1 MTKEIYNWILDPAS
15 RCVSLLSDAM
25 MLNSLLTRSVVA
37 ANGQRGLLT
46 LARGVM
52 LRKNGRAAVAS
63 FDRLIEAQELIEVH
77 ARELI
82 EADFHALNIQGTISM
97 WVAIE
102 VAVEDT
108 VIAVLM
114 NDEVLARKI
123 IAGFAKGKPDIPPG
137 PLNADSANLLFKR
150 MERAARDQP
159 TVMDAY
165 CWLLAQVG
173 VQLQLSDEES
183 SVLTELYCVRNCIMH
198 RGGIVDSEVVAKA
211 PKLGVVRNDQIRIG
225 KACYHRYIDAGNK
238 FAVKLL
244 GAVLASPYIQTKSDA
259 AQPFCAIP
267 SQNP

>member
-1 MTKEIYNWILDPAS
+1 MTKEIFNWILGPAS
-15 RCVSLLSDAM
+15 RCASLLSDAM
-25 MLNSLLTRSVVA
+25 MLNSLLTRSVIA

-46 LARGVM
+46 IARGAA
-52 LRKNGRAAVAS
+52 LRKNERAAVAS
-63 FDRLIEAQELIEVH
+63 FNRLIAAQEHIEVH
-77 ARELI
+77 ARKLI

-108 VIAVLM
+108 VRAVLM
-114 NDEVLARKI
+114 NDEVMARQV

-165 CWLLAQVG
+165 CWLLAQVD
-173 VQLQLSDEES
+173 VQLQLSDEENS
-183 SVLTELYCVRNCIMH
+183 ALAELYCVRNCIMH

-211 PKLGVVRNDQIRIG
+211 PKLGVVLDCQIRID

-238 FAVKLL
+238 FAVKFLD
-244 GAVLASPYIQTKSDA
+244 AVLASPHIQTKNDS
-259 AQPFCAIP
+259 AQPSHSIQ